1 MSRRSGNLDKAGYP
15 IILIMSSED
24 SKLVY
29 STEHKVK
36 RKEKPEN
43 KPVCASLPPAQQKL
57 TVRLDRKARAG
68 KSVTLIEGFVMPQ
81 QDIEALM
88 KQLKTKLGT
97 GGAVKD
103 SSLEI
108 QGDHCGIL
116 MQVLEKMGYRAKRS
130 G

>member
-1 MSRRSGNLDKAGYP
+1 MSD
-15 IILIMSSED
+15 ED

-29 STEHKVK
+29 STEQEVP
-36 RKEKPEN
+36 RKEKPE
-43 KPVCASLPPAQQKL
+43 KKTVCTSLQPAQLKL

-68 KSVTLIEGFVMPQ
+68 KSVTLIEGLFIPQ
-81 QDIEALM
+81 QEIEALL

-97 GGAVKD
+97 GGTVKD
-103 SSLEI
+103 TSLEI

-116 MQVLEKMGYRAKRS
+116 IQVLEKMGYRTKRS